1 MPDVEHTY
9 LVCLTS
15 LSIFK
20 IVSQRSNRVRRF
32 GPKALIRREYSDS
45 VVGLIAISVVL
56 SLLVACTPKSEQ
68 AQSSNSRYDPLPNS
82 VISRISDESLRDY
95 IATLAET
102 VSKSDSSSEAIGRL
116 AMAYDAN
123 GFDDTAES
131 AYRASV
137 ARYPDQFKWQYL
149 FALRLQK
156 NGDLESAIEVAQEA
170 IKLND
175 AYPALYVRLGSW
187 LLDRG
192 QPAAANDAFER
203 AVELGAGPAAELG
216 AARSHLKLENH
227 SAALEILRSV
237 VTRTSHPV
245 AFRLLSDTW
254 RELGDEEKSREYLE
268 YVTQTKSMWFDDPLL
283 AEMREHTRGNGER
296 MRDVELMLGSGL
308 VDDALLALKSL
319 DSESA
324 PDFNVQYHY
333 ALAYFQNQAFD
344 QAEQHL
350 KRAIELEPVHYPS
363 HLLLASLYQRRDDNV
378 NAANHLEHVVK
389 IYPKLQIAHQELGF
403 VRLRLGDTNG
413 ALESLEAA
421 ISLDSTAPNVHY
433 YAGVILGERG
443 LCERALEK
451 FETAL
456 ALERNH
462 AKARI
467 GVSECVRALSL
478 SDSSNTS
485 APNE

>member
-1 MPDVEHTY
+1 M
-9 LVCLTS
+9 
-15 LSIFK
+15 
-20 IVSQRSNRVRRF
+20 RRI
-32 GPKALIRREYSDS
+32 GPKALIRGKYSDS
-45 VVGLIAISVVL
+45 VVGLTAISVVL
-56 SLLVACTPKSEQ
+56 LLLVSCTPKSEQ

-82 VISRISDESLRDY
+82 VTSRISDESLRDY
-95 IATLAET
+95 IATLAEE
-102 VSKSDSSSEAIGRL
+102 VSNSDSSSETIGRL

-123 GFDDTAES
+123 GFDDAAES
-131 AYRASV
+131 AYRAAV
-137 ARYPDQFKWQYL
+137 TKYPNQFKWQYL

-156 NGDLESAIEVAQEA
+156 NGDLESAIKVAEAA
-170 IKLND
+170 IKQND

-203 AVELGAGPAAELG
+203 AVELGVGPAAELG
-216 AARSHLKLENH
+216 AARSLLKLENH
-227 SAALEILRSV
+227 SGALKILRSV

-268 YVTQTKSMWFDDPLL
+268 YVTQAKSMWFDDPLL
-283 AEMREHTRGNGER
+283 AEMREHARGKGER
-296 MRDVELMLGSGL
+296 MHDIELMLGSGL

-333 ALAYFQNQAFD
+333 ALAYFQKQTFH
-344 QAEQHL
+344 QAEHHL

-363 HLLLASLYQRRDDNV
+363 HLLLASLYQRRDENV

-443 LCERALEK
+443 SCDRALRK
-451 FETAL
+451 FESAL
-456 ALERNH
+456 ALDESH
-462 AKARI
+462 EKARMAI
-467 GVSECVRALSL
+467 SECNRALGL
-478 SDSSNTS
+478 SKSTRTNMSS
-485 APNE
+485 E

>member
-1 MPDVEHTY
+1 MQHTCSDW
-9 LVCLTS
+9 LLS
-15 LSIFK
+15 LSALK
-20 IVSQRSNRVRRF
+20 ISSQRRNRVNRMCL
-32 GPKALIRREYSDS
+32 KALIRHEYPNS
-45 VVGLIAISVVL
+45 VVSHAATFFILLLLIS
-56 SLLVACTPKSEQ
+56 CTTESEE
-68 AQSSNSRYDPLPNS
+68 AQSSNSQYDPLPKS

-95 IATLAET
+95 IVTLVEKVA
-102 VSKSDSSSEAIGRL
+102 KSDSSSEAIGRL

-123 GFDDTAES
+123 GFDDAAES
-131 AYRASV
+131 AYRTTV
-137 ARYPDQFKWQYL
+137 TKYPNQFKWQYL

-156 NGDLESAIEVAQEA
+156 NGDLESAIEVAEEA
-170 IKLND
+170 IKQND

-192 QPAAANDAFER
+192 QPAAANDAFAR

-216 AARSHLKLENH
+216 AARSLLKLEDH
-227 SAALEILRSV
+227 SGALKILRSV

-254 RELGDEEKSREYLE
+254 RVLGDEEKSREYLE
-268 YVTQTKSMWFDDPLL
+268 YVTQAKSMWFDDPLL
-283 AEMREHTRGNGER
+283 AEMREHTRGKGER

-308 VDDALLALKSL
+308 VDDALLALKAL
-319 DSESA
+319 DSEVA
-324 PDFNVQYHY
+324 PDFNLQYHY
-333 ALAYFQNQAFD
+333 ALAYFQKQAFD
-344 QAEQHL
+344 QSEQHL

-378 NAANHLEHVVK
+378 NAAHHLEHVVK

-403 VRLRLGDTNG
+403 VRLRLGDTDG

-421 ISLDSTAPNVHY
+421 IALDSTAPNVHY

-443 LCERALEK
+443 SCDHAMRR

-456 ALERNH
+456 ALDEH
-462 AKARI
+462 HEKARI
-467 GVSECVRALSL
+467 GISECVRALAPL
-478 SDSSNTS
+478 DSNNANT
-485 APNE
+485 PNE

>member
-1 MPDVEHTY
+1 M
-9 LVCLTS
+9 
-15 LSIFK
+15 
-20 IVSQRSNRVRRF
+20 RRI
-32 GPKALIRREYSDS
+32 GPKALIRGKYSDS
-45 VVGLIAISVVL
+45 VVGLTAISVVL
-56 SLLVACTPKSEQ
+56 LLLVSCTPKSEQ

-82 VISRISDESLRDY
+82 VTSRISDESLRDY
-95 IATLAET
+95 IATLAEE
-102 VSKSDSSSEAIGRL
+102 VSNSDSSSETIGRL

-123 GFDDTAES
+123 GFDDAAES
-131 AYRASV
+131 AYRAAV
-137 ARYPDQFKWQYL
+137 TKYPNQFKWQYL

-156 NGDLESAIEVAQEA
+156 NGDLESAIKVAEAA
-170 IKLND
+170 IKQND
-175 AYPALYVRLGSW
+175 EYPALYVRLGSW
-187 LLDRG
+187 FLDRG
-192 QPAAANDAFER
+192 HPAAANDAFAR

-216 AARSHLKLENH
+216 AARSLLKLENH
-227 SAALEILRSV
+227 SGALKILRSV

-254 RELGDEEKSREYLE
+254 RVLGDEEKSREYLE
-268 YVTQTKSMWFDDPLL
+268 YVTEAKSMWFDDPLL
-283 AEMREHTRGNGER
+283 AEMREHTRGKGER

-308 VDDALLALKSL
+308 VEDALLALKSL

-333 ALAYFQNQAFD
+333 ALAYFHKQAFD
-344 QAEQHL
+344 QSEQYL

-403 VRLRLGDTNG
+403 VRLRLGDTDG

-421 ISLDSTAPNVHY
+421 IALDSTAPNVHY

-443 LCERALEK
+443 SCDRALRK

-456 ALERNH
+456 ALDEH
-462 AKARI
+462 HEKARMGI
-467 GVSECVRALSL
+467 SECVRALGP
-478 SDSSNTS
+478 SDSNNAST
-485 APNE
+485 PNE